1 MLLTF
6 INLGETEVLVLALLI
21 FSSVVF
27 AGYKALKLERG
38 ISMILWLIGIFG
50 VPPIIAIIYLVRVY
64 TSGSS
69 VAHNAR
75 Q

>member
-38 ISMILWLIGIFG
+38 IAMILWLIGIFG
-50 VPPIIAIIYLVRVY
+50 VPPFIAIIYLIRVY
-64 TSGSS
+64 TSGSGVDQS
-69 VAHNAR
+69 AR